1 MFLYVKAK
9 HPHLN
14 YRCGRPSVSLPNLLT
29 IVILRTDPQGFKCF
43 FARFAAI
50 VILRINPQGHFLGFG
65 ASFYRHT
72 PRLFAIYTGIAVPSR
87 NFIRLLGHL
96 LTSNRKISLFFSSVS
111 LFFLSE
117 HWLCFVKS
125 QYEEKERR
133 CRSLHIDSYAHDLYL
148 HSAKPRNMDRLQR
161 TSIHTP
167 SLHSSVGFTLFNLI
181 LHPFT
186 YMVCSHYDR
195 L

>member
-1 MFLYVKAK
+1 MRQAICFVTQFADDRHIKTRSARASLIFCPICRDCHVKNQSARAFLDF
-9 HPHLN
+9 
-14 YRCGRPSVSLPNLLT
+14 GVSF
-29 IVILRTDPQGFKCF
+29 D
-43 FARFAAI
+43 
-50 VILRINPQGHFLGFG
+50 
-65 ASFYRHT
+65 RHT

-111 LFFLSE
+111 SFFLSE
-117 HWLCFVKS
+117 RWLCFVKS
-125 QYEEKERR
+125 QCEEKERR

-167 SLHSSVGFTLFNLI
+167 SLHSSVGFTLFILI
-181 LHPFT
+181 LHPFI